1 MVVAVEK
8 LHYGEV
14 KATGSNNQADDENKD
29 NANPRGPNDPC
40 PMSCRSE

>member
-14 KATGSNNQADDENKD
+14 KATGSNNQADDKDKD
-29 NANPRGPNDPC
+29 NANHCSPNDSWPL
-40 PMSCRSE
+40 SCRSE